1 VTQSITNQNASKGGV
16 RRSRRFAVISPIEAT
31 WQEADGKILRESGRA
46 TEVNAQGGLLEL
58 KTYPMVGSQIELA
71 NLLTHQSSH
80 ARVVG
85 VRRSDEGRLLG
96 IAVELLVPNENF
108 WGVNFQLRKTCADLV
123 KLEYDIR
130 SGSVEPN
137 LLRDFRDAVDNV
149 RKTAWAVQEWQERQ
163 LRGQDPQTVLPL
175 LTAETI
181 RRATQLLEAIV
192 SDPTTNEIA
201 RETVGIGELYR
212 AIEQAHDRLRQLFD
226 DEKARRDSHA

>member
-1 VTQSITNQNASKGGV
+1 MTEATNQSIPKGGT
-16 RRSRRFAVISPIEAT
+16 RRSRRFSVISPIEAT
-31 WQEADGKILRESGRA
+31 WQEADGKIVRESGRA
-46 TEVNAQGGLLEL
+46 TEVNAQGGLLEM

-71 NLLTHQSSH
+71 NLLTHQSTF
-80 ARVVG
+80 ARAVG
-85 VRRSDEGRLLG
+85 VRRNEEGRLLG
-96 IAVELLVPNENF
+96 MAVELLVPNENF

-130 SGSVEPN
+130 SGAVDPN

-163 LRGQDPQTVLPL
+163 LRGQDPQSVLPL

-192 SDPTTNEIA
+192 SEAATNEIA
-201 RETVGIGELYR
+201 RETVGVEELFR
-212 AIEQAHDRLRQLFD
+212 TIQQAHDKLSSLFD
-226 DEKARRDSHA
+226 RKKP

>member
-1 VTQSITNQNASKGGV
+1 MTETINPPISKAGV

-31 WQEADGKILRESGRA
+31 WQEPNGKILRESGKA
-46 TEVNAQGGLLEL
+46 TEVNAQGGLLEM

-71 NLLTHQSSH
+71 NLLTHQSSL

-85 VRRSDEGRLLG
+85 VRRSEEGRLLG
-96 IAVELLVPNENF
+96 IAVELLTPNENF

-130 SGSVEPN
+130 SGAVDSNV
-137 LLRDFRDAVDNV
+137 LRDFRDAVDNV

-181 RRATQLLEAIV
+181 RRATQLLEAVV
-192 SDPTTNEIA
+192 SEAAANEIA
-201 RETVGIGELYR
+201 RETVGVEELFR
-212 AIEQAHDRLRQLFD
+212 AIEQAHERLRGLF
-226 DEKARRDSHA
+226 KG

>member
-1 VTQSITNQNASKGGV
+1 M
-16 RRSRRFAVISPIEAT
+16 RRSRRFSVISPIEAT
-31 WQEADGKILRESGRA
+31 WQEADGKVVRESGRA

-58 KTYPMVGSQIELA
+58 KSYPIVGSQIELA
-71 NLLTHQSSH
+71 NLLTHESSH

-85 VRRSDEGRLLG
+85 VRRSSEGRLLG
-96 IAVELLVPNENF
+96 MAVELLIPNENF

-137 LLRDFRDAVDNV
+137 VLREFRDAVDNV

-175 LTAETI
+175 LTAEGI
-181 RRATQLLEAIV
+181 RRATQLCDTIV
-192 SDPTTNEIA
+192 SAADSNEIA
-201 RETVGIGELYR
+201 RETVGIEEFFR
-212 AIEQAHDRLRQLFD
+212 AIERVHEQLRHLFSD
-226 DEKARRDSHA
+226 QNA

>member
-1 VTQSITNQNASKGGV
+1 MTETINQTTSQTGV

-71 NLLTHQSSH
+71 NLLTHQSTF

-85 VRRSDEGRLLG
+85 VRRNGEGRLLG
-96 IAVELLVPNENF
+96 MAVELLIPNENF

-130 SGSVEPN
+130 SGQVDPN

-163 LRGQDPQTVLPL
+163 LRGQDPQSVLPL

-192 SDPTTNEIA
+192 SDSAANEIA
-201 RETVGIGELYR
+201 RETVGVEELFR
-212 AIEQAHDRLRQLFD
+212 AVEQAHERLGGLFSD
-226 DEKARRDSHA
+226 QKR